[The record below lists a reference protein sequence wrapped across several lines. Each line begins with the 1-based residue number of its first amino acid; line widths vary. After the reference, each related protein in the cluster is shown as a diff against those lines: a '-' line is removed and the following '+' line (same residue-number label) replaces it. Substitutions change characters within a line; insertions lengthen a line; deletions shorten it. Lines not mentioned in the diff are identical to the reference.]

1 MTLMII
7 NGKKL
12 LELAPIKDMLDH
24 SEIANG
30 VSYGL
35 SESGYDIRCANDIVF
50 KPKEHNGRFRL
61 DVSMEEFQMPDN
73 LLGSV
78 CDKSTFARAG
88 VSVKNTKIKPGWR
101 GHLTIELFYEKD
113 DDFTIKAGTSVCQII
128 FEETYESVAY
138 SGIYQDQGSD
148 PEAYRLYPYQEKALK
163 ECISS
168 SPLEESTLSDK
179 PLKDMAREEL
189 YTWMSKAMSS
199 MRRHLFKD
207 VHLPEETLSVREEKI
222 AKIFS
227 ILNLDK
233 DEWSKIYSSHSDEY
247 IDSKLEALEW
257 LLDNS
262 DHLQRNDGY
271 RILLDGASEY
281 LVYKSPDFL
290 NKAWECTKH
299 VDSYGRMDQLYLAST
314 FYKEIDDFYKKHR
327 ESNTLN
333 IPLAEWAVA
342 LAVGYFTYRRTVLKQ
357 LCASMDENREILK
370 NIIDDIYGLFTSDR
384 NRSHYLEKLAEMDSE
399 YL

>member
-1 MTLMII
+1 MII

-50 KPKEHNGRFRL
+50 RPKEHNGRFRL
-61 DVSMEEFQMPDN
+61 DVSMEEFQMPNN

-138 SGIYQDQGSD
+138 TGIYQDQGSD
-148 PEAYRLYPYQEKALK
+148 PEVYRLYPHQEKALK

-179 PLKDMAREEL
+179 PLKEAPVPADVEKTKPNCCCDSCVKA
-189 YTWMSKAMSS
+189 SK
-199 MRRHLFKD
+199 
-207 VHLPEETLSVREEKI
+207 EILSAREEKI
-222 AKIFS
+222 AKIFN
-227 ILNLDK
+227 ILNIK
-233 DEWSKIYSSHSDEY
+233 GDEWSEIYSSKSDEY

-262 DHLQRNDGY
+262 DHLRRNDRY
-271 RILLDGASEY
+271 QVLLDGASEY
-281 LVYKSPDFL
+281 LIYKSPDFL
-290 NKAWECTKH
+290 NKVWECTKC
-299 VDSYGRMDQLYLAST
+299 VDSNGKLDRLYLASA
-314 FYKEIDDFYKKHR
+314 FYKEIDDFYKNHR

-333 IPLAEWAVA
+333 TPLAEWAVS

-357 LCASMDENREILK
+357 LDASMDENREVLK
-370 NIIDDIYGLFTSDR
+370 NMIDDIYGLFTSDR